1 MKNTILMMSKIKV
14 GSTLLTSILVI
25 SILGIL
31 LLLILN
37 RNQKLKSLK
46 KMTSV
51 ALILT
56 MLLLPFSNLL
66 NVEAEE
72 TIINVDDNKKV
83 VDTTGLIVKVSDD
96 NTDIFKAYKVLD
108 AYYDSSTNVMS
119 YNFTPEFSNFL
130 KSSGDSKLSSLT
142 IDDYI
147 AYGNINSNLSSE
159 EKSSIQKEYNNMIEK
174 FAKYIKKG
182 TNTLPKT
189 YELTN
194 NVGVSKTATVEIGSY
209 LILPAVLANNPYIS
223 DDALN
228 YNYYG
233 ALIANAIYKVENGVW
248 TKSDCEVSS
257 KDTSNTAMSVL
268 VNVNIDNFDM
278 EKLSDNNIGI
288 DMDFYSNKEYL
299 LLIMISQN
307 DIYDDSN
314 KKLQI
319 TLPSGLV
326 LADKTDLNNIY
337 NIFESGSAP
346 IQTTSDGKLLDKA
359 NADGIQ
365 AVAATVSVEELS
377 LDDGTST
384 KVINIMP
391 TSAISDTMMLA
402 VRVKLNSDKEKLV
415 FGLNGNVIKT
425 DFTFTVDPYTDP
437 VTTKTINLEN
447 KALTYGLQISNKS
460 QSDNS
465 YLSGAIFGI
474 YTDASCSEVTKVGEL
489 NIDESID
496 SETFGR
502 YAGLPSGTYYV
513 KQLKASTGYKLS
525 TDIAS
530 ITIDSSNNGYLKLE
544 VTNTKMGF
552 LPSTGG
558 LGTILYTT
566 FGLLIIAVG
575 SITFISYRKK
585 QLQNN

>member
-14 GSTLLTSILVI
+14 GSTLLTSILII
-25 SILGIL
+25 SILGTIL
-31 LLLILN
+31 FLILN
-37 RNQKLKSLK
+37 RNQKLKYLK
-46 KMTSV
+46 KVTSV

-66 NVEAEE
+66 NVKAAEV
-72 TIINVDDNKKV
+72 IINVDENKKV
-83 VDTTGLIVKVSDD
+83 VDTTNLIVKVGDN

-147 AYGNINSNLSSE
+147 AYGNINSNLSIE
-159 EKSSIQKEYNNMIEK
+159 EQNNIKKEYNNMIEK

-182 TNTLPKT
+182 TNALPKT

-209 LILPAVLANNPYIS
+209 IVLPAVLANNPYIS

-257 KDTSNTAMSVL
+257 KNTGNTATSVL
-268 VNVNIDNFDM
+268 VNVNIDNLDM

-314 KKLQI
+314 KKVQI

-337 NIFESGSAP
+337 NVFEHGSAP
-346 IQTTSDGKLLDKA
+346 IQTTPDGKLLDEA

-365 AVAATVSVEELS
+365 DVAATVSVEELS

-391 TSAISDTMMLA
+391 TSAMSDVMMLA
-402 VRVKLNSDKEKLV
+402 VRVKLNSDKEKLA
-415 FGLNGNVIKT
+415 FGLSGNVIKT

-465 YLSGAIFGI
+465 YLSGAVFGI
-474 YTDASCSEVTKVGEL
+474 YTDADCTDANKVGEL
-489 NIDESID
+489 NIDETVD
-496 SETFGR
+496 NQFTGR

-513 KQLKASTGYKLS
+513 KQLKAATGYKLS

-544 VTNTKMGF
+544 VTNTKMGL